1 MPKDTGFCD
10 TIFSGYR
17 DSFVPAVV
25 VMLLLRGGV
34 TIDAAQE
41 SAERAVRRM
50 PQVQIIEPTIRPQ
63 KQKIRVCA
71 YARVSSN
78 SDDQL
83 NSFSAQV
90 EYFTQLIQAHSDWEF
105 IDIYAD
111 EGITGTRADKRD
123 DFQRMMR
130 DCRAG
135 RIDRILVKSIS
146 RFGRNSA
153 DCIEAV
159 RELKMLGIAVAFEKE
174 GIDTG
179 RMTNEMYFSM
189 YSAFSQEESTSIAKN
204 MRKGAVMRMKNGT
217 YRLSQAPYGYRLDE
231 KGGFLI
237 CPEEAKVVRKIFG
250 DFLSGKSIREI
261 ANELAQAQVPKLK
274 GNPVWSAT
282 GVSYILTNE
291 RYMGDEL
298 FQKRFTTDAFPFKKV
313 KNRGEKSQFY
323 AENTHEAIVSPN
335 VFRLAQ
341 ELLKKKNQLHGR
353 KKEIQTYTFSKML
366 ECGECGST
374 FCRRVTKAGTVVWAC
389 YRHFRDKKLCA
400 IENVQESE
408 VESAFVTLYNKLGR
422 NRSEILTPFITQV
435 EKLRDKNF
443 MSHPGAMQL
452 NKEIA
457 DLLEQNHA
465 LATLRA
471 KECIDSAFYMS
482 ETNTNN
488 TKLENLRKELQRY
501 RDLNDYHEILNGS
514 YLLLKIFEEQESI
527 SEFEPVAFR
536 NMVIKVR
543 IFSDTICFRLIN
555 GMELAER
562 R

>member
-1 MPKDTGFCD
+1 
-10 TIFSGYR
+10 
-17 DSFVPAVV
+17 
-25 VMLLLRGGV
+25 
-34 TIDAAQE
+34 
-41 SAERAVRRM
+41 M

-90 EYFTQLIQAHSDWEF
+90 EYFTQLIQAHSDWKF
-105 IDIYAD
+105 VDIYAD

-159 RELKMLGIAVAFEKE
+159 RELKILGIAVAFEKE

-291 RYMGDEL
+291 R
-298 FQKRFTTDAFPFKKV
+298 
-313 KNRGEKSQFY
+313 
-323 AENTHEAIVSPN
+323 
-335 VFRLAQ
+335 
-341 ELLKKKNQLHGR
+341 
-353 KKEIQTYTFSKML
+353 
-366 ECGECGST
+366 
-374 FCRRVTKAGTVVWAC
+374 
-389 YRHFRDKKLCA
+389 
-400 IENVQESE
+400 
-408 VESAFVTLYNKLGR
+408 
-422 NRSEILTPFITQV
+422 
-435 EKLRDKNF
+435 
-443 MSHPGAMQL
+443 
-452 NKEIA
+452 
-457 DLLEQNHA
+457 
-465 LATLRA
+465 
-471 KECIDSAFYMS
+471 
-482 ETNTNN
+482 
-488 TKLENLRKELQRY
+488 
-501 RDLNDYHEILNGS
+501 
-514 YLLLKIFEEQESI
+514 
-527 SEFEPVAFR
+527 
-536 NMVIKVR
+536 
-543 IFSDTICFRLIN
+543 
-555 GMELAER
+555 
-562 R
+562 

>member
-1 MPKDTGFCD
+1 M
-10 TIFSGYR
+10 
-17 DSFVPAVV
+17 PAVV
-25 VMLLLRGGV
+25 VVLLLRAV

-41 SAERAVRRM
+41 SAERAMRRM
-50 PQVQIIEPTIRPQ
+50 PRVQIIEPTIRPRE
-63 KQKIRVCA
+63 QKIRVCA
-71 YARVSSN
+71 YARVSSD

-90 EYFTQLIQAHSDWEF
+90 EYFTKLIQAHSDWEF
-105 IDIYAD
+105 VDIYAD

-123 DFQRMMR
+123 DFNRLMQ

-135 RIDRILVKSIS
+135 RINRILVKSIS

-179 RMTNEMYFSM
+179 QMTSEMYFSM

-204 MRKGAVMRMKNGT
+204 MRRGAAMRMKNGT

-231 KGGFLI
+231 KGDFLI
-237 CPEEAKVVRKIFG
+237 CAEEAKVVRKIFG

-261 ANELAQAQVPKLK
+261 ACELAEAQVPKPK
-274 GNPVWSAT
+274 GNPAWSTT

-298 FQKRFTTDAFPFKKV
+298 FQKSYTTDAFPFKKV

-323 AENTHEAIVSPN
+323 SEDTHEAIVSPN

-341 ELLKKKNQLHGR
+341 ELLKKKNELHGR

-366 ECGECGST
+366 KCSECAST
-374 FCRRVTKAGTVVWAC
+374 FCRRVTKSGTVAWAC

-400 IENVQESE
+400 MENVQESE

-443 MSHPGAMQL
+443 MSHPGVMQL

-457 DLLEQNHA
+457 NLLEQNHA

-482 ETNTNN
+482 ETNANSA
-488 TKLENLRKELQRY
+488 KLENLRKELRRY
-501 RDLNDYHEILNGS
+501 RDLNDYHEILAGS
-514 YLLLKIFEEQESI
+514 RLLLKIFEEQESI
-527 SEFEPVAFR
+527 LQFEPAAFR
-536 NMVIKVR
+536 NVVIKVG
-543 IFSDTICFRLIN
+543 ISADTICFRLIN

>member
-1 MPKDTGFCD
+1 
-10 TIFSGYR
+10 
-17 DSFVPAVV
+17 
-25 VMLLLRGGV
+25 
-34 TIDAAQE
+34 
-41 SAERAVRRM
+41 M

-159 RELKMLGIAVAFEKE
+159 RELKILGIAVAFEKE

-231 KGGFLI
+231 KGGLLI
-237 CPEEAKVVRKIFG
+237 HPEEAKVVRKIFG

-298 FQKRFTTDAFPFKKV
+298 FQKRFTTDAFPFRKV

-323 AENTHEAIVSPN
+323 AEDTHEAIVSPN

-353 KKEIQTYTFSKML
+353 KKEIQTYTICLANPPFKGTIDAESINDDLKAVTNTKKTELLFLALFLRMLKKGGQCACIVPDGVLFGSSKAHKSIRKELVENHQLRAVISMPS
-366 ECGECGST
+366 GVFKPYAGVST
-374 FCRRVTKAGTVVWAC
+374 AVLVFTKTGAGGT
-389 YRHFRDKKLCA
+389 
-400 IENVQESE
+400 ENVWFYDMKADGFS
-408 VESAFVTLYNKLGR
+408 LDDK
-422 NRSEILTPFITQV
+422 RSEISENDIPNIIERFHQL
-435 EKLRDKNF
+435 DKEASRQRTEQSF
-443 MSHPGAMQL
+443 FVPKQ
-452 NKEIA
+452 EIA
-457 DLLEQNHA
+457 D
-465 LATLRA
+465 
-471 KECIDSAFYMS
+471 
-482 ETNTNN
+482 
-488 TKLENLRKELQRY
+488 
-501 RDLNDYHEILNGS
+501 NDYDLSINKYKKVEYVPVEYPSTAEIMVDLHEL
-514 YLLLKIFEEQESI
+514 E
-527 SEFEPVAFR
+527 
-536 NMVIKVR
+536 
-543 IFSDTICFRLIN
+543 
-555 GMELAER
+555 MEITAGLAELEEML
-562 R
+562 

>member
-1 MPKDTGFCD
+1 
-10 TIFSGYR
+10 
-17 DSFVPAVV
+17 
-25 VMLLLRGGV
+25 
-34 TIDAAQE
+34 
-41 SAERAVRRM
+41 
-50 PQVQIIEPTIRPQ
+50 
-63 KQKIRVCA
+63 
-71 YARVSSN
+71 
-78 SDDQL
+78 
-83 NSFSAQV
+83 
-90 EYFTQLIQAHSDWEF
+90 
-105 IDIYAD
+105 
-111 EGITGTRADKRD
+111 
-123 DFQRMMR
+123 
-130 DCRAG
+130 
-135 RIDRILVKSIS
+135 
-146 RFGRNSA
+146 
-153 DCIEAV
+153 
-159 RELKMLGIAVAFEKE
+159 
-174 GIDTG
+174 
-179 RMTNEMYFSM
+179 
-189 YSAFSQEESTSIAKN
+189 
-204 MRKGAVMRMKNGT
+204 
-217 YRLSQAPYGYRLDE
+217 
-231 KGGFLI
+231 
-237 CPEEAKVVRKIFG
+237 
-250 DFLSGKSIREI
+250 
-261 ANELAQAQVPKLK
+261 
-274 GNPVWSAT
+274 
-282 GVSYILTNE
+282 
-291 RYMGDEL
+291 MGDEL
-298 FQKRFTTDAFPFKKV
+298 FQKRFTTDAFPFRKV

-366 ECGECGST
+366 ECSECGST

-501 RDLNDYHEILNGS
+501 RDLNDYHKILDGS
-514 YLLLKIFEEQESI
+514 RLLLKIFEEQESI
-527 SEFEPVAFR
+527 LEFEPVAFR
-536 NMVIKVR
+536 NMVIKVN

>member
-1 MPKDTGFCD
+1 
-10 TIFSGYR
+10 
-17 DSFVPAVV
+17 
-25 VMLLLRGGV
+25 
-34 TIDAAQE
+34 
-41 SAERAVRRM
+41 M

-90 EYFTQLIQAHSDWEF
+90 EYFTQLIQAHSDWKF
-105 IDIYAD
+105 VDIYAD

-159 RELKMLGIAVAFEKE
+159 RELKILGIAVAFEKE

-217 YRLSQAPYGYRLDE
+217 YRLSQAPYGYRLNGH
-231 KGGFLI
+231 GGFLT
-237 CPEEAKVVRKIFG
+237 CPEEAKIVRRIFG

-261 ANELAQAQVPKLK
+261 TDELAKAQIPKLK
-274 GNPVWSAT
+274 GNPVWSAS

-291 RYMGDEL
+291 RYIGDEL

-313 KNRGEKSQFY
+313 
-323 AENTHEAIVSPN
+323 
-335 VFRLAQ
+335 
-341 ELLKKKNQLHGR
+341 
-353 KKEIQTYTFSKML
+353 
-366 ECGECGST
+366 
-374 FCRRVTKAGTVVWAC
+374 
-389 YRHFRDKKLCA
+389 
-400 IENVQESE
+400 
-408 VESAFVTLYNKLGR
+408 
-422 NRSEILTPFITQV
+422 
-435 EKLRDKNF
+435 
-443 MSHPGAMQL
+443 
-452 NKEIA
+452 
-457 DLLEQNHA
+457 
-465 LATLRA
+465 
-471 KECIDSAFYMS
+471 
-482 ETNTNN
+482 
-488 TKLENLRKELQRY
+488 
-501 RDLNDYHEILNGS
+501 
-514 YLLLKIFEEQESI
+514 
-527 SEFEPVAFR
+527 
-536 NMVIKVR
+536 
-543 IFSDTICFRLIN
+543 
-555 GMELAER
+555 
-562 R
+562 

>member
-1 MPKDTGFCD
+1 M
-10 TIFSGYR
+10 
-17 DSFVPAVV
+17 
-25 VMLLLRGGV
+25 V

-189 YSAFSQEESTSIAKN
+189 YSAFTNHIGRS
-204 MRKGAVMRMKNGT
+204 
-217 YRLSQAPYGYRLDE
+217 
-231 KGGFLI
+231 
-237 CPEEAKVVRKIFG
+237 
-250 DFLSGKSIREI
+250 
-261 ANELAQAQVPKLK
+261 LAS
-274 GNPVWSAT
+274 GNPPMYSKS
-282 GVSYILTNE
+282 GRGQR
-291 RYMGDEL
+291 RY
-298 FQKRFTTDAFPFKKV
+298 P
-313 KNRGEKSQFY
+313 EKS
-323 AENTHEAIVSPN
+323 A
-335 VFRLAQ
+335 
-341 ELLKKKNQLHGR
+341 
-353 KKEIQTYTFSKML
+353 
-366 ECGECGST
+366 
-374 FCRRVTKAGTVVWAC
+374 
-389 YRHFRDKKLCA
+389 
-400 IENVQESE
+400 
-408 VESAFVTLYNKLGR
+408 
-422 NRSEILTPFITQV
+422 
-435 EKLRDKNF
+435 
-443 MSHPGAMQL
+443 
-452 NKEIA
+452 
-457 DLLEQNHA
+457 
-465 LATLRA
+465 
-471 KECIDSAFYMS
+471 
-482 ETNTNN
+482 
-488 TKLENLRKELQRY
+488 
-501 RDLNDYHEILNGS
+501 
-514 YLLLKIFEEQESI
+514 
-527 SEFEPVAFR
+527 
-536 NMVIKVR
+536 
-543 IFSDTICFRLIN
+543 
-555 GMELAER
+555 
-562 R
+562 

>member
-1 MPKDTGFCD
+1 M
-10 TIFSGYR
+10 
-17 DSFVPAVV
+17 
-25 VMLLLRGGV
+25 
-34 TIDAAQE
+34 
-41 SAERAVRRM
+41 
-50 PQVQIIEPTIRPQ
+50 
-63 KQKIRVCA
+63 
-71 YARVSSN
+71 
-78 SDDQL
+78 
-83 NSFSAQV
+83 
-90 EYFTQLIQAHSDWEF
+90 
-105 IDIYAD
+105 
-111 EGITGTRADKRD
+111 
-123 DFQRMMR
+123 
-130 DCRAG
+130 
-135 RIDRILVKSIS
+135 
-146 RFGRNSA
+146 
-153 DCIEAV
+153 
-159 RELKMLGIAVAFEKE
+159 
-174 GIDTG
+174 
-179 RMTNEMYFSM
+179 
-189 YSAFSQEESTSIAKN
+189 
-204 MRKGAVMRMKNGT
+204 
-217 YRLSQAPYGYRLDE
+217 
-231 KGGFLI
+231 
-237 CPEEAKVVRKIFG
+237 
-250 DFLSGKSIREI
+250 
-261 ANELAQAQVPKLK
+261 
-274 GNPVWSAT
+274 
-282 GVSYILTNE
+282 
-291 RYMGDEL
+291 
-298 FQKRFTTDAFPFKKV
+298 FQKRFTTDAFPFKNV

>member
-1 MPKDTGFCD
+1 
-10 TIFSGYR
+10 
-17 DSFVPAVV
+17 
-25 VMLLLRGGV
+25 
-34 TIDAAQE
+34 
-41 SAERAVRRM
+41 M

-63 KQKIRVCA
+63 EQKIRGYA
-71 YARVSSN
+71 YARVSSD

-90 EYFTQLIQAHSDWEF
+90 EYFTKLIQAHEDWEF

-123 DFQRMMR
+123 EFQRLMC

-146 RFGRNSA
+146 RFGRNST
-153 DCIEAV
+153 DCIQAV
-159 RELKMLGIAVAFEKE
+159 RELKLLGVAVAFEKE

-179 RMTNEMYFSM
+179 QMTSEMYFSM

-204 MRKGAVMRMKNGT
+204 MRRGAAIRMKNGT

-231 KGGFLI
+231 NGGFLI
-237 CPEEAKVVRKIFG
+237 CDEEAKIVRKIFG
-250 DFLSGKSIREI
+250 DFLSGKSIQEI
-261 ANELAQAQVPKLK
+261 TNELAVAKVPKLK

-323 AENTHEAIVSPN
+323 AENTHEAIVSSD
-335 VFRLAQ
+335 VFRMTQ
-341 ELLKKKNQLHGR
+341 ELLKKKNQLHSR
-353 KKEIQTYTFSKML
+353 KKEMQSYTFSKML
-366 ECGECGST
+366 ECIECGST

-389 YRHFRDKKLCA
+389 YRHFRDKRLCTM
-400 IENVQESE
+400 ENVQESE
-408 VESAFVTLYNKLGR
+408 VEAAFITLYNKLGR
-422 NRSEILTPFITQV
+422 NCSEILTPFILQV
-435 EKLRDKNF
+435 ENLRDKNF

-457 DLLEQNHA
+457 NLLEHNHA

-471 KECIDSAFYMS
+471 KECIDSAFFMS
-482 ETNTNN
+482 ETNANN
-488 TKLENLRKELQRY
+488 AKLENLRKELQRY
-501 RDLNDYHEILNGS
+501 RDLNDYHEILDAS
-514 YLLLKIFEEQESI
+514 RLLLKIFEEQESI
-527 SEFEPVAFR
+527 LEFEPVAFR

-543 IFSDTICFRLIN
+543 IFADIICFRLIN